1 MKNNVTRV
9 QQQHWHA
16 QVSKEDMG
24 GLTKD
29 GDKIMNACLE
39 QFLLT
44 HYNDT
49 FDFIVTLQVC
59 PFMFTHRPNKILADY
74 LIDLKFL
81 ITHYLIPNYIKL
93 DLKANV
99 KKSLQCSERHI
110 V

>member
-1 MKNNVTRV
+1 
-9 QQQHWHA
+9 
-16 QVSKEDMG
+16 MG

-49 FDFIVTLQVC
+49 FDFIATLQVF
-59 PFMFTHRPNKILADY
+59 PFMFTHCPNKILAHY
-74 LIDLKFL
+74 LFDLKFL
-81 ITHYLIPNYIKL
+81 ITRSLIPNYIKL
-93 DLKANV
+93 DLRTNV